1 MIKINIS
8 KKDNLIKTISIK
20 GHAEYDESG
29 KDIVC
34 SAVSSIVITTINA
47 SIRYNQASIDYVDKD
62 GYIKIE
68 ILKHDDIID
77 LLMNNMVDLLE
88 ELEEQYKKYI
98 KIN

>member
-77 LLMNNMVDLLE
+77 LLMNNMVDLLV
-88 ELEEQYKKYI
+88 ELKEQYKKYI
-98 KIN
+98 EIN

>member
-34 SAVSSIVITTINA
+34 SAVSSIVITTVNA
-47 SIRYNQASIDYVDKD
+47 LIRYNQECINYVDAD

-77 LLMNNMVDLLE
+77 LLMNNMVNLLE

>member
-34 SAVSSIVITTINA
+34 SAVSSIVITTVNA
-47 SIRYNQASIDYVDKD
+47 SIRYNQECINYVDAD

-68 ILKHDDIID
+68 VLKHDDIID
-77 LLMNNMVDLLE
+77 LLMNNMVNLLE

>member
-8 KKDNLIKTISIK
+8 KKANLIDSILIK
-20 GHAEYDESG
+20 GHALYDESG

-47 SIRYNQASIDYVDKD
+47 IIKVNKSCIDYKEKD
-62 GYIKIE
+62 GYIKIDV
-68 ILKHDDIID
+68 LKHEDITD
-77 LLMNNMVDLLE
+77 LLIENMLDLLF
-88 ELEEQYKKYI
+88 ELQTQYKEYV

>member
-77 LLMNNMVDLLE
+77 LLINNMVDLLV
-88 ELEEQYKKYI
+88 ELKEQYKKYI
-98 KIN
+98 EIN